1 MWCKVYRMRV
11 PHLPFV
17 FKIAP
22 MKVFIIDDDEI
33 SIFLTERSIQLGGY
47 NVNLK
52 TFLSAEDALAI
63 IRKSQPEELPDIIF
77 LDLNMP
83 TVNGWEFLEKF
94 EQLSL
99 EKSLEKCLI
108 YILTSSLDTA
118 DIAKADDN
126 ILVKGFIHKPIDR
139 EDMAV
144 ILQPN
149 NSF

>member
-1 MWCKVYRMRV
+1 M
-11 PHLPFV
+11 
-17 FKIAP
+17 
-22 MKVFIIDDDEI
+22 
-33 SIFLTERSIQLGGY
+33 T
-47 NVNLK
+47 
-52 TFLSAEDALAI
+52 I
-63 IRKSQPEELPDIIF
+63 IRKAQPEELPDIIF

-94 EQLSL
+94 EQLSM

-126 ILVKGFIHKPIDR
+126 ILVKGFIHKPIDL

>member
-1 MWCKVYRMRV
+1 MRCRVYRMRV

-17 FKIAP
+17 FKMAL

-47 NVNLK
+47 DVNLK

-63 IRKSQPEELPDIIF
+63 IRKAQPEELPDIIF